1 VKDRLPFRLMLA
13 TSRQRTRWPLPE
25 LVAAAVAGGVDAIQ
39 VREPHL
45 EAAAL
50 TRLVMCL
57 REVVGE
63 RATILINGDAGV
75 AAALGLGLHLPER
88 GMATASGRR
97 VIGDGAL
104 LGRSVHSAAAA
115 TAAAGADYL
124 LAGTLFATA
133 SKPGV
138 APIGLSGLRE
148 IVAASWEPVYAI
160 GGIRAERVPEILATG
175 AVGVA
180 VIGAI
185 ADADDPEHAAARL
198 RRAIDR
204 GATEEA
210 MEPTTSDAPADHVPI
225 VVNGKPVEVEPD
237 TSVTDFLADK
247 GLQPTMVIVE
257 LNGTIIARRLY
268 DETFFTA
275 GDHVEM
281 VHAVGG
287 G

>member
-1 VKDRLPFRLMLA
+1 
-13 TSRQRTRWPLPE
+13 
-25 LVAAAVAGGVDAIQ
+25 
-39 VREPHL
+39 
-45 EAAAL
+45 
-50 TRLVMCL
+50 
-57 REVVGE
+57 
-63 RATILINGDAGV
+63 
-75 AAALGLGLHLPER
+75 
-88 GMATASGRR
+88 MATASGRR

-124 LAGTLFATA
+124 LAGTLFATV

-138 APIGLSGLRE
+138 EPIGLGGLRE
-148 IVAASWEPVYAI
+148 IVSATWEPVYAI

-185 ADADDPEHAAARL
+185 ADADDPERAAARL

-204 GATEEA
+204 GTTEES
-210 MEPTTSDAPADHVPI
+210 MEPTTPSDAEEAGYVPI

-247 GLQPTMVIVE
+247 GLQPAMVIVE

>member
-1 VKDRLPFRLMLA
+1 MLV
-13 TSRQRTRWPLPE
+13 TSRQRTHWPLPE

-50 TRLVMCL
+50 TTLAMSL
-57 REVVGE
+57 REVAGG

-75 AAALGLGLHLPER
+75 AAALGCGLHLPER

-185 ADADDPEHAAARL
+185 ADADDPERAAASL
-198 RRAIDR
+198 RAAIDQ
-204 GATEEA
+204 GTTEEA
-210 MEPTTSDAPADHVPI
+210 MEPTTTSDAEAGHVPI
-225 VVNGKPVEVEPD
+225 VVNGKPVAVEPD

-247 GLQPTMVIVE
+247 GLQPAMVIVE

-275 GDHVEM
+275 GDQVEM